1 MLFFQRNSMLTKQN
15 SRQLVFHLRFVI
27 VSLDRHSFNSGEI
40 LCQLFVDADIS
51 CLLTNQAALTAE

>member
-1 MLFFQRNSMLTKQN
+1 MLTKQN

-27 VSLDRHSFNSGEI
+27 VRLDRHSFNSGEI